1 MYLYIN
7 QFFIFII
14 SKELFRIKE
23 LRSDLIQEWWD
34 SYFVS
39 ERLFEY
45 FEEDLVLGLF
55 NGQKD

>member
-39 ERLFEY
+39 ERLLEY